1 MGYPTERADK
11 KDSVMESVINWSY
24 SRLKDFI
31 GCPRRHYETQI
42 AKNFTQPY
50 TEALR
55 YGNAVHAALEN
66 YVKHGTEL
74 PANYK
79 RYQGYVDGLLDLDGE
94 KLPEYKMG
102 LLPDRTA
109 CNYEDK
115 RRWVRGIA
123 DMIIIDGSTAYIVD
137 YKTGSANYPDLMQ
150 LKLMGLMVFAHF
162 PGVSNIKAALMFVA
176 HNIII
181 DESYTR
187 DQTNDL
193 WSHFVPHLERWK
205 IAHETN
211 EWLASPNNLCGYC
224 PVRTCEFN
232 RS

>member
-1 MGYPTERADK
+1 MVYPTERADK
-11 KDSVMESVINWSY
+11 KGLVMESVINWSY

-50 TEALR
+50 TEALK
-55 YGNAVHAALEN
+55 YGNSVHTALEN
-66 YVKHGTEL
+66 YAKYGTEL
-74 PANYK
+74 PVNYQ
-79 RYQGYVDGLLDLDGE
+79 RYKGYVDGLLDLDGE
-94 KLPEYKMG
+94 KLPELKMG

-123 DMIIIDGSTAYIVD
+123 DMVIIDYSTAYIVD
-137 YKTGSANYPDLMQ
+137 YKTGSANYPDPMQ
-150 LKLMGLMVFAHF
+150 LKLMALMVFAHF
-162 PGVSNIKAALMFVA
+162 PSVSNIKAALMFVA
-176 HNIII
+176 QNIIV

-187 DQTNDL
+187 DQINDM
-193 WSHFVPHLERWK
+193 WAHFTPHLERWK
-205 IAHETN
+205 QAHETN
-211 EWLASPNNLCGYC
+211 EWVASPNNLCGKC

>member
-1 MGYPTERADK
+1 
-11 KDSVMESVINWSY
+11 MESVINWSY

-31 GCPRRHYETQI
+31 GCPRRHYETQV

-66 YVKHGTEL
+66 YVKHGTEI

-137 YKTGSANYPDLMQ
+137 YKTGSANYPDPMQ

-162 PGVSNIKAALMFVA
+162 PSVSNIKAALMFVM
-176 HNIII
+176 HNIIV
-181 DESYTR
+181 DETYTR

>member
-1 MGYPTERADK
+1 
-11 KDSVMESVINWSY
+11 MESVINWSY

-42 AKNFTQPY
+42 ANNFTQPY

-176 HNIII
+176 HNIIV

>member
-11 KDSVMESVINWSY
+11 KDLVMESVINWSY

-31 GCPRRHYETQI
+31 GCPRRHYETQV

-137 YKTGSANYPDLMQ
+137 YKTGSANYPDPMQ

-162 PGVSNIKAALMFVA
+162 PSVSNIKAALMFVM
-176 HNIII
+176 HNIIV
-181 DESYTR
+181 DETYTR